1 MTRRAGLVWDCSL
14 LFNRYLE
21 DCGVACELVTPH
33 MLAAPFFRAKFVSLI
48 VPTGF
53 ANPKF
58 SGLLPALR
66 ASSPR
71 IRRFVE
77 QGGRL
82 LVFGAMDPSPA
93 SYDWLPFRLNYRHE
107 YFRTRVT
114 FENVPSP
121 CTILDQ
127 FSGDEVECDG
137 YFEDVEGL
145 VAARGEEGR
154 ALMVCHP
161 LGEGVIVVTSF
172 HEYPSRP
179 FVQEFCTADRETL
192 F

>member
-1 MTRRAGLVWDCSL
+1 MKRKTGLVWDSRL
-14 LFNRYLE
+14 LMNRYLE

-33 MLAAPFFRAKFVSLI
+33 MLAAPFFRARFVSLI

-93 SYDWLPFRLNYRHE
+93 SYDWLPFQLKYRHE
-107 YFRTRVT
+107 YFRTRVV
-114 FENVPSP
+114 FEKVPPP

-127 FSGDEVECDG
+127 FSADEVECDG
-137 YFEDVEGL
+137 YFEDVEGMI
-145 VAARGEEGR
+145 AARGEGGR

-179 FVQEFCTADRETL
+179 FVQEFCCADRETL

>member
-1 MTRRAGLVWDCSL
+1 MKRKTGVVWDCSL

-33 MLAAPFFRAKFVSLI
+33 MLAAPFFRGRFVSLI

-93 SYDWLPFRLNYRHE
+93 SYDWLPFKLKYLHE
-107 YFRTRVT
+107 YFRTSVT
-114 FENVPSP
+114 FEKAPPS
-121 CTILDQ
+121 CTPMDQ
-127 FSGDEVECDG
+127 FSADEVECDG
-137 YFEDVEGL
+137 YFVDFEGL
-145 VAARGEEGR
+145 AVAKGEGGR
-154 ALMVCHP
+154 VLMVCHP
-161 LGEGVIVVTSF
+161 LGKGVIIVTSF

-179 FVQEFCTADRETL
+179 FVEEFCTADRETL